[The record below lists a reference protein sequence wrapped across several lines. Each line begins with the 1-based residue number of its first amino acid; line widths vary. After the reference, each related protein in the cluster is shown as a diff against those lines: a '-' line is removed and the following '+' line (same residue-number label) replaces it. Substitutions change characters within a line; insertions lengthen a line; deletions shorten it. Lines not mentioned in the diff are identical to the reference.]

1 MEPRRYKVMYGGRGS
16 GKSWAA
22 ARALVLQ
29 AYLEPLR
36 VLCARETQK
45 SINESVHELL
55 KVQIAA
61 LGLDTEFVVQE
72 QRILGRNGS
81 EFAFAGLRQQGI
93 TNIKSFEGFD
103 RVWVE
108 EAQVVTRRSWEVLI
122 PTIRKPGSEIWV
134 TFNPEL
140 DTDET
145 YKRFVSNP
153 PADSWV
159 QKVNWD
165 ANPWFPAVLE
175 QERLYLKD
183 RDPVAYRNIW
193 EGECRPT
200 VDGAIYAREMQLA
213 GSQERIGRVPYEP
226 SVLVST
232 YWDLGVGDSTAI
244 WFAQHVNNEVR
255 LIDYYEATGVGL
267 PHYAEVIKTRGYHYN
282 RHVAPHD
289 INVRELGSGRSRLE
303 IAQSLG
309 ICFDIAPKL
318 SLEDGIAAARN
329 LLLKCYFDKDKCA
342 DGINCL
348 RHYRWDWN
356 QRLDMAKPT
365 PLHDWA
371 SHGADAFRYL
381 AVAERAVA
389 KPKPIA
395 YPKMGY
401 A

>member
-183 RDPVAYRNIW
+183 RDPVAYLNIW

-309 ICFDIAPKL
+309 IRFDIAPKL

>member
-145 YKRFVSNP
+145 YKQGP
-153 PADSWV
+153 
-159 QKVNWD
+159 
-165 ANPWFPAVLE
+165 
-175 QERLYLKD
+175 
-183 RDPVAYRNIW
+183 
-193 EGECRPT
+193 
-200 VDGAIYAREMQLA
+200 
-213 GSQERIGRVPYEP
+213 
-226 SVLVST
+226 
-232 YWDLGVGDSTAI
+232 
-244 WFAQHVNNEVR
+244 
-255 LIDYYEATGVGL
+255 
-267 PHYAEVIKTRGYHYN
+267 
-282 RHVAPHD
+282 
-289 INVRELGSGRSRLE
+289 RSRRLPE
-303 IAQSLG
+303 HLG
-309 ICFDIAPKL
+309 RRMPPD
-318 SLEDGIAAARN
+318 R
-329 LLLKCYFDKDKCA
+329 
-342 DGINCL
+342 
-348 RHYRWDWN
+348 RW
-356 QRLDMAKPT
+356 
-365 PLHDWA
+365 
-371 SHGADAFRYL
+371 RYL
-381 AVAERAVA
+381 RPRNAACRVAGAHRQGSV
-389 KPKPIA
+389 
-395 YPKMGY
+395 
-401 A
+401 